1 MISLPRGAF
10 KTLAASMD
18 PDEHEQMPVL
28 EKRRSQAQVIK
39 PIWKELVRQLRAEQ
53 ARDILDRAIRE
64 AAIEG

>member
-1 MISLPRGAF
+1 
-10 KTLAASMD
+10 MD
-18 PDEHEQMPVL
+18 PAENEQMPVI

-64 AAIEG
+64 AAIEE